1 MRGLDAPD
9 KMKIFSSSMQWIIE
23 ASQCFVN
30 IDSLKWPKNAIRTA
44 PKTWFYCYLH
54 SVVSKTL
61 FFPSNFLHPPFFS
74 SVAKSAEQVLVD
86 IVSRHYIYMYVCMYI
101 LIDMLRRTNHAPR
114 RRMHSVANACH
125 FMYMNH
131 EEPSSM
137 RLLYHEE

>member
-9 KMKIFSSSMQWIIE
+9 KMKVFSSSMQWIIE
-23 ASQCFVN
+23 PSQCFVN
-30 IDSLKWPKNAIRTA
+30 IDSLTCQKMPLEQLRRHGLTAICTPSSPKL
-44 PKTWFYCYLH
+44 Y
-54 SVVSKTL
+54 
-61 FFPSNFLHPPFFS
+61 FFS
-74 SVAKSAEQVLVD
+74 AISFTIFQLRGQKCRTS
-86 IVSRHYIYMYVCMYI
+86 SCRHCPSTSYIYIYICMYI

-125 FMYMNH
+125 FMYMNR